1 MPFLVCPL
9 YVFVSCDNFIVF
21 RFDIIFNTEGS
32 IAHEPCLKFCKP
44 GGFVVTTERSKI
56 ASDTYGFFLGTIYA
70 FWIRIRCL
78 IQVNMFKTITILYYT
93 VAVVVGIFDIITVHI
108 LIKFAFIW

>member
-9 YVFVSCDNFIVF
+9 YVFFSCDDFIFF

-32 IAHEPCLKFCKP
+32 VAHEPCLKFCKP
-44 GGFVVTTERSKI
+44 GGFVITTERSKI

-70 FWIRIRCL
+70 FWIRLRCL
-78 IQVNMFKTITILYYT
+78 IQVNIFKTISKLYYT
-93 VAVVVGIFDIITVHI
+93 AAAVVGIFDIVTVYI
-108 LIKFAFIW
+108 LIKFTFVQ